1 MTLPIISILIVAA
14 IVFRW
19 LQWRRSSYVI
29 FFVAL
34 AAFLAIGCGPLPA
47 LLANGL
53 QAGYVVDVTVEP
65 GSGAMAIVLLGNGT
79 ERLAG
84 SQGNAIEPAPLAYGR
99 LFKALEL
106 YQTCKRRSANSACI
120 LLVTG
125 GDPQHH
131 GASEAAVYGARL
143 QGLGVDPRDLIL
155 EERSLNTFQN
165 AQYSAPLLSA
175 HSAERVLLVT
185 SGLHLRRSLLYF
197 AHFGVKAH
205 PVRADYVSAMPSAL
219 PLSYNFLV
227 ADLAVHEYEGV
238 LRYYVYQFL
247 GWNVHAK
254 KAGAA

>member
-1 MTLPIISILIVAA
+1 MTLPIISILVVVA
-14 IVFRW
+14 IVFWW
-19 LQWRRSSYVI
+19 LRWRRSSYVI

-34 AAFLAIGCGPLPA
+34 AVFLAVGCGPLAA
-47 LLANGL
+47 LLARGL
-53 QAGYVVDVTVEP
+53 QADYVADVTAEP
-65 GSGAMAIVLLGNGT
+65 GSGGMVIVLLGNGT

-84 SQGNAIEPAPLAYGR
+84 SQSNAVEPAPLAYGR

-106 YQTCKRRSANSACI
+106 YQTCKRHSATSPCI

-125 GDPQHH
+125 GDPQRH

-143 QGLGVDPRDLIL
+143 RGLGVDPSDLIL

-175 HSAERVLLVT
+175 HLPLHIVLVT

-197 AHFGVKAH
+197 AHFGIKAQ
-205 PVRADYVSAMPSAL
+205 PVRADYVSAMPSLL

-227 ADLAVHEYEGV
+227 ADLALHEYEGL
-238 LRYYVYQFL
+238 LRYSVYQL
-247 GWNVHAK
+247 MGWNVQAR
-254 KAGAA
+254 KAGSV